1 MSDGGDDLAKA
12 IINRT
17 RSSFGTGLEDLAY
30 MISDFSP
37 GYEPAKTV
45 LKNNTAGSISAKADS
60 QFLKAKEKTGDFGD
74 KLIDVADSSAETL
87 GYSMFGPK
95 AFYAMGTAEGF
106 AEYKKLR
113 MEGYSPEESL
123 FGATKKAGFA
133 IASEKVDD
141 FVGKNSPIDE
151 VLKGTNRSVDNFAHD
166 AYNRANKPGEIKNN
180 YYNLLTRQEWAKYYK
195 AIAEQG
201 RLNRPIGSRFVW
213 GEGKV
218 LIYTEKVNLTGTTSD
233 YQVKKFEI
241 IMGGNA
247 DEIAYYLQ
255 KEIDKDGG

>member
-141 FVGKNSPIDE
+141 FVGKNNLIDDYLNNQSGVIRKLDSNKVKRYNGEKLSPKEYARLQSAVMTNHPNERGYIMQILDNE
-151 VLKGTNRSVDNFAHD
+151 NGDPAIIYDVYVKDDGTMTIFGRSDGKNIHERKGK
-166 AYNRANKPGEIKNN
+166 YNVNKK
-180 YYNLLTRQEWAKYYK
+180 RRK
-195 AIAEQG
+195 
-201 RLNRPIGSRFVW
+201 
-213 GEGKV
+213 
-218 LIYTEKVNLTGTTSD
+218 SD
-233 YQVKKFEI
+233 
-241 IMGGNA
+241 
-247 DEIAYYLQ
+247 
-255 KEIDKDGG
+255 